1 MGYTHYYRVARKYDE
16 KRWGNL
22 IKDVKKLL
30 ELPPPEYL
38 SISWQ
43 SGEPYQLQT
52 LDDIINSGSASG
64 YYNIDETEISF
75 NGIGEGAHEQFQLY
89 QRMPPEVF
97 ERHEDFNKRTTDID
111 FNHPYFEFTK
121 TARKPYDVVVCCCL
135 ILAKMHL
142 RKNISITSDG
152 GLEDGW
158 EAAIKIINDNFS
170 YKTKWDNHE
179 QTIDRVDRYG

>member
-1 MGYTHYYRVARKYDE
+1 
-16 KRWGNL
+16 
-22 IKDVKKLL
+22 
-30 ELPPPEYL
+30 
-38 SISWQ
+38 
-43 SGEPYQLQT
+43 
-52 LDDIINSGSASG
+52 
-64 YYNIDETEISF
+64 
-75 NGIGEGAHEQFQLY
+75 
-89 QRMPPEVF
+89 MPPEVF

-179 QTIDRVDRYG
+179 QTIVRVDRYG